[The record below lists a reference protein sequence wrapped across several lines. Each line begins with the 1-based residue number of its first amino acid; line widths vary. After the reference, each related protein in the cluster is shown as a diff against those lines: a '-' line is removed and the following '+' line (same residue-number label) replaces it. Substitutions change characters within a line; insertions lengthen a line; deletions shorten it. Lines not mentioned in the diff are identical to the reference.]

1 MFSTGLSS
9 GAREGRKTR
18 VMFFGTTERR
28 LMRAGPIEEEHGVGA
43 AADTARDLDEV
54 ELHRLAVGVG
64 HGERRAGAARRADG
78 AEQVGAFVA
87 LIGGLAW
94 ARAAPRPLPHEAV
107 LLADAG
113 FVLEPD
119 LDRLAFRQAG
129 AVSVQRRGEVFLK
142 AATVSSSLAGWRGR
156 ALTCEKPSCSRIL
169 PIVRSWRSW

>member
-1 MFSTGLSS
+1 EGDVLRHDQATG
-9 GAREGRKTR
+9 R
-18 VMFFGTTERR
+18 MP
-28 LMRAGPIEEEHGVGA
+28 AGPIDEEHGVGA

-64 HGERRAGAARRADG
+64 HGERRAGAAR

-156 ALTCEKPSCSRIL
+156 ALTCEKQSCLRIL
-169 PIVRSWRSW
+169 PIVRSW

>member
-1 MFSTGLSS
+1 MP
-9 GAREGRKTR
+9 
-18 VMFFGTTERR
+18 
-28 LMRAGPIEEEHGVGA
+28 AGPIEEEHGVGA
-43 AADTARDLDEV
+43 APDAARDLDEV

-119 LDRLAFRQAG
+119 LDRLAPRQAG
-129 AVSVQRRGEVFLK
+129 AGRGQRPGGGFFK
-142 AATVSSSLAGWRGR
+142 AAPGSSSLAGLGGR
-156 ALTCEKPSCSRIL
+156 APTC
-169 PIVRSWRSW
+169 